1 MLKRMRCVWRE
12 LATAPALMRRSSLLA
27 VVVLIAHS
35 LQASGETVQASTR
48 RGITTRDLATL
59 KEVQSMSVSPDG
71 RHVAYQI
78 YQPDI
83 DANAYRISWYTAT
96 IDSPTGGARPLPL
109 SVADGGEPVFFLL
122 GMNGG
127 GRNGQF
133 DRTPAIWSP
142 DSTQFAY
149 PLNENGEIQLWISQA
164 DRPGRWQLTHN
175 EADVRYATWS
185 KNGARIYFAVD
196 RKRSELHKLRQEQM
210 ERGALVRADAFA
222 ASIDAPEPPPCTD
235 EDLDEDYRER
245 ILGSDSRACK
255 VQIWTIDLQTR
266 QERLASSEE
275 SREYQALTA
284 DQREERE
291 RLNAG
296 AGARRMVASSRD
308 GRRQAW
314 VENVDP
320 RVFQGY
326 FPPQRVAA
334 SVGGKDVSCT
344 ADICRSLYF
353 QDLWWS
359 DDDREVIALAQT
371 PPRMSM
377 TSLYRWRPDTDEVT
391 VVRKTE
397 EELISNCHRLPARLI
412 CIRVGWTS
420 PATIASVDLT
430 SGEATT
436 LVDPNPEFAKI
447 GFTRVESRAWKDAY
461 GNTAVGHLV
470 YPRDYRAGARYPLII
485 TTYVS
490 GGFLKGA
497 AGDEQPIHVYAQNGF
512 FVLSFNVP
520 EDEENDAKTADPVQA
535 SVRSFAYPLFKQGPS
550 KALDTL
556 LDELDRR
563 GMIDPRR
570 VGITG
575 FSYGANIVDTAL
587 VFSRRYAA
595 ASTAW
600 SPVSPAMSS
609 FYTSGQR
616 KVGELLY
623 GGDAYGAGLKKWR
636 ETAIAF
642 NAEKINVPYLIQAAD
657 REYFVSLQNFM
668 ALANA
673 GKPVE
678 MYRFP
683 DEYHV
688 KWQPAHR
695 YAIYNRNV
703 DWFNFWLR
711 DVESGLTGD
720 PEQYP
725 RWRELRKQR
734 ATEPPR
740 QLQLPSAGSGTSR
753 DRD

>member
-1 MLKRMRCVWRE
+1 MLRRMRCVWRV
-12 LATAPALMRRSSLLA
+12 LAMAPALMHRSLLLA
-27 VVVLIAHS
+27 VIVLISHS
-35 LQASGETVQASTR
+35 LRANGEPVQASAR
-48 RGITTRDLATL
+48 RGITTHDLAGL
-59 KEVQSMSVSPDG
+59 REIQSMSVSPDG

-78 YQPDI
+78 YQPDVE
-83 DANAYRISWYTAT
+83 ANAYRITWYTAST
-96 IDSPTGGARPLPL
+96 DSPAGGVRPPPL
-109 SVADGGEPVFFLL
+109 SVADGGEPIFFLL
-122 GMNGG
+122 GVAGG

-149 PLNENGEIQLWISQA
+149 PLNENGEIQLWISHA

-175 EADVRYATWS
+175 EADVRYAAWS
-185 KNGARIYFAVD
+185 KDGARIYFAVD

-210 ERGALVRADAFA
+210 KRGALVRADAFA
-222 ASIDAPEPPPCTD
+222 ASIDPPEPRPCAD
-235 EDLDEDYRER
+235 DNRYEAYRK
-245 ILGSDSRACK
+245 LSGSDSGACRT
-255 VQIWTIDLQTR
+255 QIWTLDLQTR
-266 QERLASSEE
+266 EERPASPEE
-275 SREYQALTA
+275 SRQYQALTA

-291 RLNAG
+291 RLTTDG
-296 AGARRMVASSRD
+296 ATRRMVTSSRD
-308 GRRQAW
+308 GRRRAW

-320 RVFQGY
+320 RVFQGSL
-326 FPPQRVAA
+326 PPQRVAA
-334 SVGGKDVSCT
+334 SVGGKDIPCT
-344 ADICRSLYF
+344 ADICRSIYF
-353 QDLWWS
+353 LDLWWG
-359 DDDREVIALAQT
+359 DDDREVIALAQM
-371 PPRMSM
+371 PPKMSV
-377 TSLYRWRPDTDEVT
+377 TSLYRWRPDTGEVT
-391 VVRKTE
+391 VIRKTE
-397 EELISNCHRLPARLI
+397 EELISECHRLPARLI
-412 CIRVGWTS
+412 CIRWGWTS
-420 PATIASVDLT
+420 PATIASVDLA

-447 GFTRVESRAWKDAY
+447 EFTRVEQRAWKDAY
-461 GNTAVGHLV
+461 GNTALGHLV
-470 YPRDYRAGARYPLII
+470 YPRDYRAGTRYPLII
-485 TTYVS
+485 TTYRS

-497 AGDEQPIHVYAQNGF
+497 VGDEQPIHVYAQNGF
-512 FVLSFNVP
+512 FVLSFDVP
-520 EDEENDAKTADPVQA
+520 EDEENEAKTADPVQA
-535 SVRSFAYPLFKQGPS
+535 SVRNFAYPLFRQGPS

-600 SPVSPAMSS
+600 SPVSPANSS
-609 FYTSGQR
+609 FLTSGQR
-616 KVGELLY
+616 RIGELMY
-623 GGDAYGAGLKKWR
+623 GGDAYGGGLKKWR

-657 REYFVSLQNFM
+657 REYFLSLQNFM

-695 YAIYNRNV
+695 YAVYNRNV

-720 PEQYP
+720 PEQYT
-725 RWRELRKQR
+725 RWRELRKR
-734 ATEPPR
+734 RVAEPPS
-740 QLQLPSAGSGTSR
+740 PSQPLSGSSSASR
-753 DRD
+753 DRG